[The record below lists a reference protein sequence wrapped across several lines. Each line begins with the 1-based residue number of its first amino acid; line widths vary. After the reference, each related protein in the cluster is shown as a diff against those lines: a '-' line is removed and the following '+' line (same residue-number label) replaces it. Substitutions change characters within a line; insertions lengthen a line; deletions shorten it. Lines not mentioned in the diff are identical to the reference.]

1 MGQLE
6 IMLRPLVLASFC
18 LAAVSVSSTASAHV
32 RFEYPTPRYPNP
44 TGGFDNGMNIKD
56 GPCGKAND
64 SRATDASRITELES
78 GATITVRYRETIGHD
93 GFYRISFDDDGQD
106 AFEPPPLSRDDIV
119 TAPTDVVLKDN
130 IPDGAGDVYETEV
143 TLPDIEC
150 DNCTL
155 QLIQVMVDSQTW
167 PRSEIYYTCA
177 DITLKRTNG
186 AGGMGGTGAGG
197 ANAGAGGATAGAGGA
212 GSGAGGGAG
221 SGAGGAV
228 AGTGGVPGGSGSA
241 GSGNTAGAGGTSAGG
256 NAAGGTSGSTGGS
269 SSPGTGGTTSTAGR
283 GGGGGTPGSA
293 GSTGG
298 LLPSAGSSSSPSA
311 PEDEGGCS
319 ITGVQAPRTSGAVVA
334 VLGGALLAFAARRK
348 RR

>member
-6 IMLRPLVLASFC
+6 IMRRRLGIASLC
-18 LAAVSVSSTASAHV
+18 LAAVAVSSTASAHV

-44 TGGFDNGMNIKD
+44 TGGDNGMNIKE
-56 GPCGKAND
+56 GPCGRAND
-64 SRATDASRITELES
+64 SRATDASRVTELES

-106 AFEPPPLSRDDIV
+106 AFEPPPLSRDDIEPS
-119 TAPTDVVLKDN
+119 PTEVVLKDN
-130 IPDGAGDVYETEV
+130 IPDGSGDVYETEV

-177 DITLKRTNG
+177 DITLKRANG

-197 ANAGAGGATAGAGGA
+197 ASAGTGGLAA
-212 GSGAGGGAG
+212 GSGGAA
-221 SGAGGAV
+221 SGAGGAA
-228 AGTGGVPGGSGSA
+228 AGAGVGGVAGGSGTA
-241 GSGNTAGAGGTSAGG
+241 GSGNTSGAGGTSAGSS
-256 NAAGGTSGSTGGS
+256 ATGGTSGSTGGS
-269 SSPGTGGTTSTAGR
+269 SSPGTGGTTSMAGR
-283 GGGGGTPGSA
+283 SGGGTPGTA

-298 LLPSAGSSSSPSA
+298 SLPSAGSSSNPSA
-311 PEDEGGCS
+311 PEEEGGCS
-319 ITGVQAPRTSGAVVA
+319 ITGVQAARTSGAVSA
-334 VLGGALLAFAARRK
+334 VLGAALLAFAARRK